1 VTSGRPV
8 ETPRRALLTGG
19 AAALLLGGSAS
30 EPDFAGLEA
39 RTGGRLGV
47 SALDLSSGRRL
58 GYRANDHFPLCSTFK
73 VLLAAAVLARVDAGQ
88 EALDRR
94 IAVSRADL
102 VAYSPVVEAHVD
114 GALTVEAACEAIMTV
129 SDNAAANLL
138 LRTVGGPA
146 GLTLYLRALGDRITR
161 LDRYEPE
168 LNVVPAG
175 DTRDTTT
182 PTAMVDTLRR
192 LLTSQAL
199 APASRARLAA
209 WMVAASTGVRR
220 LRAATPAGWRAG
232 DKSGTWAGQAKS
244 VNDVAAFW
252 PPGGG
257 LVLVAAYLTNAAAEL
272 AACEAV
278 LADAGRLALQA
289 FGERA

>member
-1 VTSGRPV
+1 MTHGRPV

-39 RTGGRLGV
+39 LAGGRLGV
-47 SALDLSSGRRL
+47 SALDVSSGRRL
-58 GYRANDHFPLCSTFK
+58 GHRANDHFPLCSTFK
-73 VLLAAAVLARVDAGQ
+73 ALLAAAVLARVDAGQ
-88 EALDRR
+88 ESLERR

-102 VAYSPVVEAHVD
+102 VAYAPVVEAHVD
-114 GALTVEAACEAIMTV
+114 DGLTVEAACQAIMTV

-138 LRTVGGPA
+138 LKTVGGPA
-146 GLTLYLRALGDRITR
+146 GLTLYLRSLGDRITR

-199 APASRARLAA
+199 APASRERLAG
-209 WMVAASTGVRR
+209 WMIAASTGVRR

-232 DKSGTWAGQAKS
+232 DKSGTFTGPKAS
-244 VNDVAAFW
+244 INDVAAFW
-252 PPGGG
+252 PPNGG
-257 LVLVAAYLTNAAAEL
+257 LVLVGAYLTDATAGL

-278 LADAGRLALQA
+278 LADVGRLALQA
-289 FGERA
+289 FAERA